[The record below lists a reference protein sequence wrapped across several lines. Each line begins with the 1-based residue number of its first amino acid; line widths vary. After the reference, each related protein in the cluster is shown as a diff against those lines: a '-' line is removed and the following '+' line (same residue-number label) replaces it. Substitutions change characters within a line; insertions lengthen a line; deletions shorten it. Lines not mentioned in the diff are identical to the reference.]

1 MRDKRQEARYERQET
16 ERQDTRAKK
25 RNFICLIS
33 CFLSLASK
41 ESNLLA
47 LASCFYL
54 NSYFMKNLLLLPL
67 ILLFSCGPQERVSKE
82 AFEDVQRNNEVK
94 RITEVAILQEAM
106 VWGDSIT
113 QEAQVQL
120 IAQLQQAIAS
130 NGPAG
135 AIDFCKVNALPIL
148 QTVESKYTV
157 TLRRAS
163 VQPRNP
169 ADTPNAEEL
178 PLLEA
183 YAYNAENNISSDPS
197 IQKIEQGEVLLYT
210 KPILLTNALCLSCHG
225 DPKKDIAPETSAK
238 LKELYPQDSATGYAI
253 GDLRGM
259 WALRLPKKEVVKR
272 L

>member
-1 MRDKRQEARYERQET
+1 
-16 ERQDTRAKK
+16 
-25 RNFICLIS
+25 
-33 CFLSLASK
+33 
-41 ESNLLA
+41 
-47 LASCFYL
+47 
-54 NSYFMKNLLLLPL
+54 MKNLLLLFITIL
-67 ILLFSCGPQERVSKE
+67 IIACGPQERVSKQ
-82 AFEDVQRNNEVK
+82 AFDDVQRNNEVK

-120 IAQLQQAIAS
+120 TAQLQQAIAS
-130 NGPAG
+130 NGPVG

-148 QTVESKYTV
+148 QFVESKYAV

-225 DPKKDIAPETSAK
+225 DPKKDIAAETSAK
-238 LKELYPQDSATGYAI
+238 LKELYPQDLATGYAE